1 LRKLELAATPHLNG
15 RCDLGS
21 PRRKRRNRCLFEP
34 ISDDGLLALRRDD
47 TTFKQCVHKDRF
59 SHAIKAVQAQL
70 GHRSEQS
77 THMYAHLG
85 SQAQLRLV
93 ESLRPSAPPH
103 GTLTAPSKKK
113 GT

>member
-1 LRKLELAATPHLNG
+1 VIVDPARSWRVVGKQA
-15 RCDLGS
+15 LG
-21 PRRKRRNRCLFEP
+21 
-34 ISDDGLLALRRDD
+34 LRRL
-47 TTFKQCVHKDRF
+47 
-59 SHAIKAVQAQL
+59 SHHALGRHSVASQAVTSGHSIKAVQAQL

-85 SQAQLRLV
+85 SRAQLRLV